1 MNRKLVVVASVLAV
15 GCASTGLHEGRTAL
29 RKDEQGYLVARK
41 GAPRGGA
48 FERFWTVRRPISIG
62 LVRWQEDQS
71 WACPQAPADL
81 LQSMRDE
88 LGRLNQRYRAG
99 ENISLAVT
107 VYRFDK
113 GGIWSGPPTAH
124 YELVARDQQ
133 GQVVWAADDK
143 VEAEASLARTLADT
157 SSAIIGREVLRKV
170 RQQFRI

>member
-1 MNRKLVVVASVLAV
+1 MKRAVLVVLVLAI
-15 GCASTGLHEGRTAL
+15 GCASTGFHEGRTAL
-29 RKDEQGYLVARK
+29 RKEEQACLVAKK
-41 GAPRGGA
+41 GAPKGVV
-48 FERFWTVRRPISIG
+48 FERFWTAPRLVAIG
-62 LVRWQEDQS
+62 LVQWQEDRS

-88 LGRLNQRYRAG
+88 MGRLNQRYRVG

-124 YELVARDQQ
+124 YELVARNGK

-143 VEAEASLARTLADT
+143 IEAPGSLARTVADT
-157 SSAIIGREVLRKV
+157 SSAMIGREVLRKV
-170 RQQFRI
+170 RQQFGL